1 MLKSIEELLKLQD
14 WDKKILQHQSDL
26 DAIGPHK
33 EFLVARLE
41 NTQNDYKSAQEIL
54 TAKQSNQKQ
63 LEIEVATQE
72 EKIRKYSHQQLETK
86 KNEEYQALTK
96 EIEHCKSLISETEDK
111 LLEVMEEIEEA
122 QSQVETAKKQA
133 DDLADNVKKEISESE
148 NRHQYLTQTLN
159 EYKRERA
166 EQAKVIDEK
175 VLKTYERLFQRK
187 AGTVLVGIERGMC
200 GGCHMKLT
208 TSAVIVAKGNQ
219 EISTC
224 PNCGRLLYYLPGME
238 LPEGV

>member
-14 WDKKILQHQSDL
+14 WDKKIIQHKSDL

-33 EFLVARLE
+33 NFLNSRLE
-41 NTQNDYKSAQEIL
+41 DTQTEYKSAQERL
-54 TAKQSNQKQ
+54 AVTQSSQKQ
-63 LEIEVATQE
+63 LEIDIAAQD

-86 KNEEYQALTK
+86 KNEEYQALAK
-96 EIEHCKSLISETEDK
+96 EIEHCKALIAETEDK
-111 LLEVMEEIEEA
+111 LLEVMENIEEA
-122 QSQVETAKKQA
+122 QKVVLKSKANANE
-133 DDLADNVKKEISESE
+133 LAEKVKEEISESDKKY
-148 NRHQYLTQTLN
+148 QYLTQTLADYQKQRD
-159 EYKRERA
+159 EQSQIVEER
-166 EQAKVIDEK
+166 

-187 AGTVLVGIERGMC
+187 AGTVLVGVERGMC

-208 TSAVIVAKGNQ
+208 TAAVVQAKGNQ

-224 PNCGRLLYYLPGME
+224 PNCGRLLYYIPGME